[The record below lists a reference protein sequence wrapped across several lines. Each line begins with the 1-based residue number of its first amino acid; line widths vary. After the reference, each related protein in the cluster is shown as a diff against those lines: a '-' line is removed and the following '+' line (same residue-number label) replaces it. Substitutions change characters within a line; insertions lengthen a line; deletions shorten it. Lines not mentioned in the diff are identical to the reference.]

1 MTSASGCTD
10 DSRIEFTKSFS
21 GPAWTRY
28 EVSTGRDNKANLKK
42 LNAIVTFLYVLM
54 VKKDCQL
61 VEMPGIEPGAFHM
74 QSERATTALHPLIE
88 NLATKKDI
96 R

>member
-1 MTSASGCTD
+1 M
-10 DSRIEFTKSFS
+10 
-21 GPAWTRY
+21 
-28 EVSTGRDNKANLKK
+28 NKKN
-42 LNAIVTFLYVLM
+42 
-54 VKKDCQL
+54 